1 MSITAPMVKELRE
14 RTGAGMMECKRA
26 LVEASGDL
34 DAAAEALRAAGAAKA
49 DKKASRVA
57 ADGRVVI
64 QVNGSKAVIVEV
76 NSETDF
82 VAKDENFIG
91 FADAVA
97 AASLASGVTDAA
109 ALTSV
114 ALGDATVEVARTEL
128 VQKVGENIS
137 VRRAEIIAND
147 GPIGVYTHGARI
159 GAVVALDG
167 GDEILARDI
176 AMHVAATNPTCIDES
191 GVPAEMLE
199 TEKRIF
205 TEQAGRGSRGRGSGW
220 CRRGSR
226 GQGQWLVSQRLK
238 GQGQWLVSQ
247 RVKGQ
252 GQWLVSQRLKGQGQW
267 LVSQRLKGQGQ
278 WLVSQRVKGQG
289 AVAGVAEAQGAG
301 AVAGV
306 AEAQGAGAVAGV
318 P

>member
-1 MSITAPMVKELRE
+1 MSITASMVKELRE
-14 RTGAGMMECKRA
+14 RTGVGMMECKNA
-26 LVEASGDL
+26 LVDASGDL
-34 DAAAEALRAAGAAKA
+34 DAAAEALRTAGAAKA

-64 QVNGSKAVIVEV
+64 QANGSKAVIAEV

-109 ALTSV
+109 ALADV
-114 ALGDATVEVARTEL
+114 ALGDSTVEVARTEL

-167 GDEILARDI
+167 GDESLARDI
-176 AMHVAATNPTCIDES
+176 AMHVAAINPTCIDES
-191 GVPAEMLE
+191 GVPAETLE

-205 TEQAGRGSRGRGSGW
+205 TEQAAESGKPPEIIEKME
-220 CRRGSR
+220 RF
-226 GQGQWLVSQRLK
+226 LMVIF
-238 GQGQWLVSQ
+238 VPTV
-247 RVKGQ
+247 VKRIRADRISGNTSPQ
-252 GQWLVSQRLKGQGQW
+252 Y
-267 LVSQRLKGQGQ
+267 
-278 WLVSQRVKGQG
+278 
-289 AVAGVAEAQGAG
+289 
-301 AVAGV
+301 
-306 AEAQGAGAVAGV
+306 
-318 P
+318 